1 MYKNIFQGIFY
12 EKVFFSGEIFEAR
25 AENCRAFLEC
35 VKNRF
40 RHRDFFWKK
49 RLRKKKVG
57 AENSIR

>member
-1 MYKNIFQGIFY
+1 MKKF
-12 EKVFFSGEIFEAR
+12 FFSGEIFEAR

-40 RHRDFFWKK
+40 RHRGLFWKK